1 MKDADSPVIT
11 AVHLVERWSTRRRI
25 ELDTG
30 ETLSVDAGLLTRFDL
45 RVGTVL
51 DAARRGQLVDE
62 DERIRAK
69 AMAFDLLRLRSHSAH
84 EIAARLRRKGFA
96 DSIIDET
103 LASLK
108 ELGFVADEKFAE
120 EWVESRRRHRP
131 RGVLALRRELE
142 RKGIDGTTI
151 ERTLRTVT
159 EGDERETALDVARR
173 QYGRYRTLPRD
184 VARRR
189 LYEFLLRR
197 GFTYE
202 LARDVLREVTGV
214 SVHELD

>member
-1 MKDADSPVIT
+1 MKDAESPVIIGI
-11 AVHLVERWSTRRRI
+11 HLVSRGSARRRV
-25 ELDTG
+25 ELNTG
-30 ETLSVDAGLLTRFDL
+30 ETFSVDSGLLTRFDL
-45 RVGTVL
+45 RIGRIL
-51 DAARRGQLVDE
+51 DAGRRESLLHE
-62 DERIRAK
+62 DARIRAK
-69 AMAFDLLRLRSHSAH
+69 SAAFDLLRLRSHSAH

-96 DSIIDET
+96 DAVIEET

-108 ELGFVADEKFAE
+108 ELGYVADETFAQ

-159 EGDERETALDVARR
+159 EGDERETALEVARR
-173 QYGRYRTLPRD
+173 QYVRYRTLPRE

-214 SVHELD
+214 SVPDLD